1 MVVSHI
7 HTESHTHNTQTHTL
21 TYMQHTSYILK
32 RPLIYT
38 FTHIQYILHILNTQN
53 THLHTHNPH
62 NPHTLTLTYSH
73 TCNTYS
79 HTHTSGVIESAKKL
93 DAPLPRAMVN

>member
-32 RPLIYT
+32 RTLIYT
-38 FTHIQYILHILNTQN
+38 FTHI
-53 THLHTHNPH
+53 
-62 NPHTLTLTYSH
+62 LTLTYSH

-79 HTHTSGVIESAKKL
+79 HTHTTGVIESAKKL